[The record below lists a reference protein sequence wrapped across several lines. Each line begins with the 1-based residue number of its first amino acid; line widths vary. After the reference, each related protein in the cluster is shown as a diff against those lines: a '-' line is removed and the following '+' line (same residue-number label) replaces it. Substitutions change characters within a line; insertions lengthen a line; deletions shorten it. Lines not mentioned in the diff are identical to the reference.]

1 MVGRGLRL
9 PYGERTGDKD
19 VDAVMLTAHDKF
31 QDILA
36 EAQKGDSIFK
46 AGNVIQAEEEL
57 DEPEEIVYTQL
68 SLDIDQNESRLM
80 CKRDCQ
86 QAKKTTFCCKRQ
98 KPICKWKR

>member
-1 MVGRGLRL
+1 
-9 PYGERTGDKD
+9 
-19 VDAVMLTAHDKF
+19 MLTAHDKF

-68 SLDIDQNESRLM
+68 SLDIDQNETLE
-80 CKRDCQ
+80 
-86 QAKKTTFCCKRQ
+86 QAYVQTGLPTSEETTFCCKRQ